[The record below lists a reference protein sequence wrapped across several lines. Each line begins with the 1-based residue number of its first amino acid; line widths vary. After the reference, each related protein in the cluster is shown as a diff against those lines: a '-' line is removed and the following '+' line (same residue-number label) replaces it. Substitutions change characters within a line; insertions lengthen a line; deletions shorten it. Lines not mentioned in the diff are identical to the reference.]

1 MITPPDGVPV
11 DALAIRYS
19 CKGHS
24 TRYFLWKRLETVGVT
39 EDGDNIKEWK
49 WYWHA
54 LGGSGKEDCAQ
65 DATYA
70 ARQYIANGIKSLSSR

>member
-24 TRYFLWKRLETVGVT
+24 ARYFLWKRLETVGVT
-39 EDGDNIKEWK
+39 EDGDNIKEWM
-49 WYWHA
+49 WYWQA
-54 LGGSGKEDCAQ
+54 LGGSGKEESAQ
-65 DATYA
+65 DATFA